1 MDAAGL
7 REDRSLTAH
16 SPPLPPLI
24 DGPDDAPATLLLA
37 HGAGAPMDSPFMAA
51 IASGLGAKGWR
62 VVRFEFGYMA
72 RMRQTGRRQGP
83 DRMPLLQE
91 AFRQQVRLEQAAWPQ
106 RPLFVGGKS
115 MGGRVASLL
124 VDGLAAAAGVRGCL
138 CLGYPFHPP
147 GKPLTLRSEHLAEL
161 QAPTLILQG
170 ERDPFGKRE
179 EVGSY
184 ALSPQVQVGWIAS
197 GDHSFKPTKA
207 SGLSEAQNWA
217 TAVDLVDSFLGE
229 VLHA

>member
-1 MDAAGL
+1 M
-7 REDRSLTAH
+7 
-16 SPPLPPLI
+16 I

-147 GKPLTLRSEHLAEL
+147 GKPLTLCSEHLAEL

-197 GDHSFKPTKA
+197 GDHSCKPTKA

-217 TAVDLVDSFLGE
+217 KAVDLVDSFLGE

>member
-1 MDAAGL
+1 M
-7 REDRSLTAH
+7 
-16 SPPLPPLI
+16 I

-115 MGGRVASLL
+115 MGGRAASLL

-217 TAVDLVDSFLGE
+217 KAVGLVDSFLGE